1 MPSKKWSAVGR
12 KGLVS
17 FVTYSQVFKMLMLA
31 ERASQN
37 TLQAHNQR
45 WAQASADFA
54 NASTPH
60 GHGRYD
66 PFTNTF
72 NGSPSTEGLTTPSTD
87 RSSLSSDSTRCVC
100 HATDEGQPMVQ
111 CESCNKWLH
120 MGCLGLKPS
129 TLPPV
134 YVCIFCTGQ
143 TPLARGGRVRGPVPF
158 DSPLTHKSFF
168 RR

>member
-1 MPSKKWSAVGR
+1 MVSSGR
-12 KGLVS
+12 RTDAYRVL
-17 FVTYSQVFKMLMLA
+17 TLL

-45 WAQASADFA
+45 WAQASADLN

-87 RSSLSSDSTRCVC
+87 RSSLSTDSTRCVC
-100 HATDEGQPMVQ
+100 HGTDEGQPMVQ

-134 YVCIFCTGQ
+134 YVCVFCTGQ
-143 TPLARGGRVRGPVPF
+143 TPLVRGGRVRGPVPF
-158 DSPLTHKSFF
+158 DSPLTHKSLF

>member
-1 MPSKKWSAVGR
+1 MVLGKTGS
-12 KGLVS
+12 VS
-17 FVTYSQVFKMLMLA
+17 FLTYGCSSRTLMSI
-31 ERASQN
+31 ERASKN

-45 WAQASADFA
+45 WAQASADLI
-54 NASTPH
+54 NATTATPH

-87 RSSLSSDSTRCVC
+87 GSMLSNDSTRCVC
-100 HATDEGQPMVQ
+100 HSTDEGQPMVQ
-111 CESCNKWLH
+111 CESCEKWLH
-120 MGCLGLKPS
+120 LGCLGLKQN
-129 TLPPV
+129 TLPAV
-134 YVCIFCTGQ
+134 YVCVFCTGQ

-158 DSPLTHKSFF
+158 DSPLTHKSLF